1 MASSFYNA
9 NPLLKSVGV
18 NVQYTPEQLDEYVK
32 CAQDPIHFINTH
44 IKIISLDKGLIL
56 FKLFDYQEKFIRAIH
71 ENRFVISLMPR
82 QSGKCLQLDTKVKLK
97 QKSTGKLVEITLGE
111 FYVWKRATSS
121 IEELQ
126 KVRGVIYPQL
136 ADSEI
141 V

>member
-18 NVQYTPEQLDEYVK
+18 NVPYTPEQMEEYVK
-32 CAQDPIHFINTH
+32 CSQDPIYFINNY

-56 FKLFDYQEKFIRAIH
+56 FELFEYQEKFVRSIH

-121 IEELQ
+121 IDALNAYKAEGALT
-126 KVRGVIYPQL
+126 
-136 ADSEI
+136 
-141 V
+141 